1 MEENENYAPEA
12 TDAPQDGN
20 VLDLSAFLA
29 EVIEWNP
36 EQPQEPTPEVVT
48 EPKFFKEE
56 SETLSND
63 DILELDNVITGL
75 EAEVQN
81 KDVELAEA
89 AEQLTQIND
98 EMTQIKTLL
107 EGKDKVLNESVSKM
121 EAMERVWESVV
132 NHPEIGKFVEKVARW
147 EEVSISEYALRQI
160 QSELDDLPEIS
171 ATPQPSEIRVVPSMT
186 KMLSSTPSY

>member
-36 EQPQEPTPEVVT
+36 EPEQTQEVVT
-48 EPKFFKEE
+48 EPTFFKEE
-56 SETLSND
+56 SETLSED

-75 EAEVQN
+75 ETEVQN
-81 KDVELAEA
+81 KDVELAKA
-89 AEQLTQIND
+89 SEQLTKIND

>member
-36 EQPQEPTPEVVT
+36 EPEPTPEVVT
-48 EPKFFKEE
+48 EPTFFKEE
-56 SETLSND
+56 SETLSED

-81 KDVELAEA
+81 KDIELAKA
-89 AEQLTQIND
+89 TEQLTQIND